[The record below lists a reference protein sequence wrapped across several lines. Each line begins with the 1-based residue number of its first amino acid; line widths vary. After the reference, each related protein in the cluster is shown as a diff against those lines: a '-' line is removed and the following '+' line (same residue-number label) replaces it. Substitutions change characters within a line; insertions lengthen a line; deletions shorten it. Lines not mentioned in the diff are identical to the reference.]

1 MTLVSLTTA
10 VERYHAMIV
19 ERVSSTGPQGGT
31 LERKRVVI
39 PEYIDPAGLELL
51 RRETEVLFLP
61 DLPGT
66 KLNDA
71 VADAHGLGVR
81 VTRVTAELMTAAP
94 HLEVVAKHGV
104 GYDNIDVAAATER
117 GIVVVTT
124 PKANS
129 VSVSEHIVALM
140 LGLANRVC
148 AADSDLRLGRFKKR
162 EDYIGV
168 ELKGKT
174 LGVVGIGRIGS
185 ETVTKCRLGFGMNVI
200 AYDPYVPLDK
210 FDALGCR
217 RSDNLER
224 VVREADFLVLCVPLT
239 AETSGM
245 MGTRELALMK
255 PGSYL
260 VNTSRGGIVDE
271 DSLYKT
277 LVAGGIAGAGMD
289 VFVNEPPAADHPLL
303 SLHNFIATPHV
314 AGATVEAMRR
324 MATDMAE
331 EILRVL
337 RSERPLYP
345 VNPEVYE

>member
-1 MTLVSLTTA
+1 LSNESRVRVLREVS
-10 VERYHAMIV
+10 
-19 ERVSSTGPQGGT
+19 
-31 LERKRVVI
+31 LERKRVVVS
-39 PEYIDPAGLELL
+39 EYIDPAGLDIL
-51 RRETEVLFLP
+51 RGGTEVLYLP
-61 DLPGT
+61 LAPGIS
-66 KLNDA
+66 LADA

-81 VTRVTAELMTAAP
+81 LARVTQELIDAAP
-94 HLEVVAKHGV
+94 HLKVVAKHGV
-104 GYDNIDVAAATER
+104 GYDNIDVAAATRR

-148 AADSDLRLGRFKKR
+148 AADSDLKAGRYRKR

-185 ETVTKCRLGFGMNVI
+185 ETVLKCRLGFGMSVV
-200 AYDPYVPLDK
+200 AYDPYVPSER
-210 FDALGCR
+210 FEALGCE
-217 RSDNLER
+217 RSGDLER
-224 VVREADFLVLCVPLT
+224 VVREADFLALCVPLT
-239 AETSGM
+239 AETRGM
-245 MGTRELALMK
+245 LGARELALMK
-255 PGSYL
+255 PTSYL

-271 DSLYKT
+271 EALYRA
-277 LVAGGIAGAGMD
+277 LVAGGLAGAGMD

-303 SLHNFIATPHV
+303 SLSNFVATPHV

-324 MATDMAE
+324 MATDLAD

-337 RSERPLYP
+337 HGERPLYP